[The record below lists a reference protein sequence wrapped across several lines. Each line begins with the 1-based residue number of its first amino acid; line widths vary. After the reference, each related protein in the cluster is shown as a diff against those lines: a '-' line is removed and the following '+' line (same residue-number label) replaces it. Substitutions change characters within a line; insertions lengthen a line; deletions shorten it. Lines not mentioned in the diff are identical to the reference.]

1 MCETLY
7 TRSLCSLDGKCVE
20 SLSEA
25 VPIFPSTTERIYS
38 YPALFFFLFF
48 FLWLVDDKIY
58 IYAMKSSE
66 TFSLMNL
73 VDFNCELSLTI
84 LVWPIRI
91 GVRTAAT
98 PAADAF
104 E

>member
-1 MCETLY
+1 MCRIAERGRTDFCFNH
-7 TRSLCSLDGKCVE
+7 RE
-20 SLSEA
+20 NIFLSGF
-25 VPIFPSTTERIYS
+25 V
-38 YPALFFFLFF
+38 FFFFF
-48 FLWLVDDKIY
+48 FPWLVDDKIY